1 MTRSIDIRTN
11 SDTGEVYKR
20 RGWKRTDPI
29 PEYIYDIH
37 QSLVEEEI
45 ITRPE
50 IIKCSKE
57 FIRKLEPDLPNPNKP
72 RRLKRCHYVN
82 RCPICNYLRKK
93 YVHMKSSPFRQRLL
107 DNGGRNLLLT
117 FTLRHQKTHRLVT
130 SQKILVYSIKKLK
143 ESRPFSKEL
152 FPSKHRLYIVTEYEI
167 SWSEE
172 NGYAPHCHL
181 QVGTTNPMP
190 TDEMQSLLV
199 SEWRRIVGKVS
210 SKSFIPSY
218 AHGVDV
224 SNNPSGK
231 HSQDKDIDELRSME
245 TMHKRTAKQTRE
257 RLRKK
262 GSFSQIQMQYYVT
275 EKKTTANKFLAALK
289 EIYKN
294 TRRSFRALFFN
305 TNSHHPLYS

>member
-1 MTRSIDIRTN
+1 
-11 SDTGEVYKR
+11 
-20 RGWKRTDPI
+20 
-29 PEYIYDIH
+29 
-37 QSLVEEEI
+37 
-45 ITRPE
+45 
-50 IIKCSKE
+50 
-57 FIRKLEPDLPNPNKP
+57 
-72 RRLKRCHYVN
+72 
-82 RCPICNYLRKK
+82 
-93 YVHMKSSPFRQRLL
+93 MKSSPFRQRLL

-190 TDEMQSLLV
+190 TDEMQSILV

-218 AHGVDV
+218 SHGVDV

-245 TMHKRTAKQTRE
+245 AMSKRTAKQTRE

-294 TRRSFRALFFN
+294 TRRSFRALFFK

>member
-1 MTRSIDIRTN
+1 M
-11 SDTGEVYKR
+11 
-20 RGWKRTDPI
+20 
-29 PEYIYDIH
+29 
-37 QSLVEEEI
+37 
-45 ITRPE
+45 
-50 IIKCSKE
+50 
-57 FIRKLEPDLPNPNKP
+57 
-72 RRLKRCHYVN
+72 
-82 RCPICNYLRKK
+82 
-93 YVHMKSSPFRQRLL
+93 

-117 FTLRHQKTHRLVT
+117 FTLRHLKTHRLVT

-152 FPSKHRLYIVTEYEI
+152 FPSKHRLYILTEYEI

-181 QVGTTNPMP
+181 QVGTTNPMS
-190 TDEMQSLLV
+190 TDEMQSILV

-245 TMHKRTAKQTRE
+245 AMHKRTAKQTRE

-262 GSFSQIQMQYYVT
+262 GSFSQIQINIMLL
-275 EKKTTANKFLAALK
+275 KK
-289 EIYKN
+289 
-294 TRRSFRALFFN
+294 RQPP
-305 TNSHHPLYS
+305 TNFSPH

>member
-1 MTRSIDIRTN
+1 M
-11 SDTGEVYKR
+11 
-20 RGWKRTDPI
+20 
-29 PEYIYDIH
+29 
-37 QSLVEEEI
+37 
-45 ITRPE
+45 
-50 IIKCSKE
+50 
-57 FIRKLEPDLPNPNKP
+57 
-72 RRLKRCHYVN
+72 
-82 RCPICNYLRKK
+82 
-93 YVHMKSSPFRQRLL
+93 
-107 DNGGRNLLLT
+107 
-117 FTLRHQKTHRLVT
+117 
-130 SQKILVYSIKKLK
+130 
-143 ESRPFSKEL
+143 
-152 FPSKHRLYIVTEYEI
+152 TEYEI

-190 TDEMQSLLV
+190 IDEMQSLLA
-199 SEWRRIVGKVS
+199 SEWRRNVGKVS

-245 TMHKRTAKQTRE
+245 AMHKRTAKQTRE

-275 EKKTTANKFLAALK
+275 EKKTTANKFIAVLK

-305 TNSHHPLYS
+305 TNSHHLLYS

>member
-1 MTRSIDIRTN
+1 MIDIKTN
-11 SDTGEVYKR
+11 PDTTSSDVYKQ
-20 RGWKRTDPI
+20 RGWKRSDPI
-29 PEYIYDIH
+29 PEYIYDIRR
-37 QSLVEEEI
+37 SLVEEEI
-45 ITRPE
+45 ITHSE

-57 FIRKLEPDLPNPNKP
+57 FIRKLEPNLPNPTKP

-82 RCPICNYLRKK
+82 RCPICNYLRKE
-93 YVHMKSSPFRQRLL
+93 YVHMKSSPYRQRLL

-117 FTLRHQKTHRLVT
+117 FTLRHLKTHRLVT
-130 SQKILVYSIKKLK
+130 SQKILNHSIKKLK
-143 ESRPFSKEL
+143 ESRPFSKEF
-152 FPSKHRLYIVTEYEI
+152 FPSKHRLYMVTEYEI

-224 SNNPSGK
+224 SDSPSGK
-231 HSQDKDIDELRSME
+231 HLQDKDIDELKSME
-245 TMHKRTAKQTRE
+245 SMHKRTARQTRE

-262 GSFSQIQMQYYVT
+262 G
-275 EKKTTANKFLAALK
+275 
-289 EIYKN
+289 
-294 TRRSFRALFFN
+294 
-305 TNSHHPLYS
+305 

>member
-1 MTRSIDIRTN
+1 MRTN
-11 SDTGEVYKR
+11 HDTTSSDVYKQ
-20 RGWKRTDPI
+20 RGWKRSDPI

-37 QSLVEEEI
+37 RSLVEEEI
-45 ITRPE
+45 ITHSE

-82 RCPICNYLRKK
+82 RCPICNYLRKE
-93 YVHMKSSPFRQRLL
+93 YVHMKSSPYRQRLL

-117 FTLRHQKTHRLVT
+117 FTLRHLKTHRLVT

-190 TDEMQSLLV
+190 IDEMQSLLV
-199 SEWRRIVGKVS
+199 SEWRRIIGKVS

-224 SNNPSGK
+224 SNNHSGK
-231 HSQDKDIDELRSME
+231 HSQDKDIDE
-245 TMHKRTAKQTRE
+245 
-257 RLRKK
+257 
-262 GSFSQIQMQYYVT
+262 
-275 EKKTTANKFLAALK
+275 
-289 EIYKN
+289 
-294 TRRSFRALFFN
+294 
-305 TNSHHPLYS
+305 

>member
-1 MTRSIDIRTN
+1 
-11 SDTGEVYKR
+11 
-20 RGWKRTDPI
+20 
-29 PEYIYDIH
+29 
-37 QSLVEEEI
+37 
-45 ITRPE
+45 
-50 IIKCSKE
+50 
-57 FIRKLEPDLPNPNKP
+57 
-72 RRLKRCHYVN
+72 
-82 RCPICNYLRKK
+82 
-93 YVHMKSSPFRQRLL
+93 MKSSPFRQRLL

-130 SQKILVYSIKKLK
+130 SQKILVYSIKKIK

-190 TDEMQSLLV
+190 TDEMQSILV
-199 SEWRRIVGKVS
+199 SEWRRIDGKVS

-245 TMHKRTAKQTRE
+245 AMHKRTIKQTRE

-275 EKKTTANKFLAALK
+275 EKKTTANKFIAALK

-294 TRRSFRALFFN
+294 TRRSFRGLFLKA
-305 TNSHHPLYS
+305 NSRHPLYL